1 MKKTSSLVIVGDGHP
16 LRENYL
22 ITGYSY
28 VTNQNS
34 LIIELM
40 HAYEINSIKFLLWDG
55 DNRMYD
61 LTVEISYDTD
71 YTHFKKVYDSV
82 NAQSW
87 ITIKFVA

>member
-1 MKKTSSLVIVGDGHP
+1 
-16 LRENYL
+16 
-22 ITGYSY
+22 
-28 VTNQNS
+28 
-34 LIIELM
+34 M

-55 DNRMYD
+55 DTRTFD

-87 ITIKFVA
+87 QTIKFVA